1 MTMFGK
7 VFLESLPMAIVG
19 YCISLSLAKVF
30 ANKLGYKVNGSQELL
45 AQVRRKSPYRE
56 HNDFISLF
64 WHVQGLAN
72 VAGSFFLCP
81 PTAAAMERTVVQ
93 VTAGGKTQLTSFVS
107 AILLIF
113 ILLFIGPIFESLPK
127 VTKQKTPAT

>member
-45 AQVRRKSPYRE
+45 AQVRRKSSWCKY
-56 HNDFISLF
+56 DYFISLF
-64 WHVQGLAN
+64 
-72 VAGSFFLCP
+72 
-81 PTAAAMERTVVQ
+81 
-93 VTAGGKTQLTSFVS
+93 
-107 AILLIF
+107 
-113 ILLFIGPIFESLPK
+113 
-127 VTKQKTPAT
+127 